1 MILVGITSLW
11 LTKPELRAANGFDWE
26 PIKEVAKTLA
36 AISLGVVFMG
46 VNTYIGNAREPYGL
60 CDSAA
65 HRGKHARFFPIWS
78 GLLRYLCGSYLAV
91 LSLDGMGQLL
101 AQGWRTRRVDATIAP
116 RERILYEEF

>member
-46 VNTYIGNAREPYGL
+46 VNTYIGMRANFMVYAIARRTGVNMPGSSLYGL
-60 CDSAA
+60 VCCDIFAA
-65 HRGKHARFFPIWS
+65 VTWLF
-78 GLLRYLCGSYLAV
+78 LA
-91 LSLDGMGQLL
+91 
-101 AQGWRTRRVDATIAP
+101 
-116 RERILYEEF
+116 

>member
-1 MILVGITSLW
+1 MVDEAGASSGEW
-11 LTKPELRAANGFDWE
+11 LRLGANKGSRQNFGGDL
-26 PIKEVAKTLA
+26 T
-36 AISLGVVFMG
+36 GVVFMG
-46 VNTYIGNAREPYGL
+46 VNTYIGNARELYGL